1 MLLLSDVEEAGDL
14 VGEAAVH
21 VVDEGIED
29 LGGAGDGENIVVGKD
44 SRDEGGVAGG
54 QHSFLAGATHLDT
67 AVALEAH
74 GDDEAIVFDEVA
86 VHGTVDLHHT
96 DIEVGGIDDL
106 DGTVVGVDVF
116 GAVVFLY
123 MVVEGLGGEFG
134 VELAGLAVHAG
145 AVVVVDAVGDV
156 AGLLD
161 LSEEDTATDG
171 MDTTGREVEDITGLD
186 LMVGEHLGDST
197 VFYAF
202 LVLIGGYGL
211 LEAGIE
217 VGAWVGLDDV
227 PHLRLAHLA
236 MDALGHLVVRVHLD
250 AEVTLGID
258 ELDEQGQLAVVF
270 RIDLLAK
277 DGLGSFVDDR
287 DEVPTLPLTVADD
300 AGAGGDGTDLPTL
313 AYGLAGRGEPLIG
326 SELGATP
333 NDRMQIRLK

>member
-1 MLLLSDVEEAGDL
+1 MPF
-14 VGEAAVH
+14 
-21 VVDEGIED
+21 
-29 LGGAGDGENIVVGKD
+29 
-44 SRDEGGVAGG
+44 G

-74 GDDEAIVFDEVA
+74 GDDEAVVFDEVA
-86 VHGTVDLHHT
+86 VHGAVDFHDA
-96 DIEVGGIDDL
+96 DIEVGGVDDL

-123 MVVEGLGGEFG
+123 MEVEGLGGEFG

-161 LSEEDTATDG
+161 LGEEDATTDG
-171 MDTTGREVEDITGLD
+171 MDTAGREVEHIAGLD
-186 LMVGEHLGDST
+186 LMVGEDLGDGA

-217 VGAWVGLDDV
+217 VGAGVGLDDV
-227 PHLRLAHLA
+227 PHLGLAHLA
-236 MDALGHLVVRVHLD
+236 MDPLGHLVVGMDLD
-250 AEVTLGID
+250 AEVATGID
-258 ELDEQGQLAVVF
+258 ELDEQGQLAMVF
-270 RIDLLAK
+270 CIDGMAK
-277 DGLGSFVDDR
+277 DGLGGFTDDR
-287 DEVPTLPLTVADD
+287 DEVPTLPRAIADD
-300 AGAGGDGTDLPTL
+300 AGAGGYGTDLPTL
-313 AYGLAGRGEPLIG
+313 AYGLVGRGEPFVG

-333 NDRMQIRLK
+333 DDGMEIGFEQQDLHSD